1 MSAPT
6 APNPYTT
13 TADAVPAR
21 RAPEADRTAI
31 RPFQIRGPEAPRSW
45 AEWTFGNL
53 VDWSEV
59 DKGGHFDFAAWKQPD
74 LLAAELREAFGPLR

>member
-6 APNPYTT
+6 APNPSTT

-21 RAPEADRTAI
+21 RTPEAERTAI
-31 RPFQIRGPEAPRSW
+31 YPFKIRVPEAPRSW
-45 AEWTFGNL
+45 GEWTFGNL

-59 DKGGHFDFAAWKQPD
+59 DKGGHFAARQQPD
-74 LLAAELREAFGPLR
+74 LLAAELREAFRAVR